1 MLKQVPATR
10 TLTIE
15 REGRC
20 PAAVRR
26 LAEPGREPETGQ

>member
-10 TLTIE
+10 KLTTE
-15 REGRC
+15 REGRR

-26 LAEPGREPETGQ
+26 LAEPGRELETGQ

>member
-10 TLTIE
+10 TPTTE
-15 REGRC
+15 REGRR

-26 LAEPGREPETGQ
+26 LAGPGRELETGQ